1 MLLAEK
7 NNLQKVVLIMQ
18 KTTRNLVALTIV
30 MGVCGTFKVDLKY
43 TLMRGGIGKRLP
55 QSADRIGWLT
65 RGYVRCKS
73 LPHIS

>member
-1 MLLAEK
+1 M
-7 NNLQKVVLIMQ
+7 
-18 KTTRNLVALTIV
+18 IV
-30 MGVCGTFKVDLKY
+30 MGVYGMFKVDLKY